1 MWILCAVTL
10 ILAALLSMCLVHR
23 QVVPPAFGVDVSPI
37 VWVAFLSFLKEILT
51 SPQVRS
57 FFA

>member
-1 MWILCAVTL
+1 
-10 ILAALLSMCLVHR
+10 MCLVLR

-51 SPQVRS
+51 SPQVRLLLLS
-57 FFA
+57 LTVDYVTVCVS

>member
-1 MWILCAVTL
+1 
-10 ILAALLSMCLVHR
+10 MCLVHR